1 MKIVADESVNYRLVE
16 LLRQNSYEVVPICD
30 VASGITDKEMI
41 HFAQNLSALVL
52 TEDKDFGE
60 LVFSHQI
67 KAISIVFLR
76 YDKTE
81 KIIIGRNLLKALA
94 EVDFSA
100 SYVFVTITAQKIRL
114 TSI

>member
-16 LLRQNSYEVVPICD
+16 LLRQNAYEVVPICD
-30 VASGITDKEMI
+30 VASGISDKEVI
-41 HFAQNLSALVL
+41 HFAQNLYAMII

-67 KAISIVFLR
+67 KDVSIVFLR
-76 YDKTE
+76 YDKME
-81 KIIIGRNLLKALA
+81 EIKIGQNLLKALA

-114 TSI
+114 TMI

>member
-16 LLRQNSYEVVPICD
+16 LLRQNDYEIVPICD
-30 VASGITDKEMI
+30 VASGITDKEVI
-41 HFAQNLSALVL
+41 QFAQNLYAMVI

-67 KAISIVFLR
+67 KDVSIVFLR

-81 KIIIGRNLLKALA
+81 EITIGQNLLKALA

-114 TSI
+114 TTI

>member
-1 MKIVADESVNYRLVE
+1 MKIVADESVNYRLVK
-16 LLRQNSYEVVPICD
+16 LLRQNAYEVVPICD
-30 VASGITDKEMI
+30 VASGISDKEVI
-41 HFAQNLSALVL
+41 HFAQNLYAMII

-67 KAISIVFLR
+67 KDVSIVFLR
-76 YDKTE
+76 YDKME
-81 KIIIGRNLLKALA
+81 EIKIGQNLLKALA

-114 TSI
+114 TMI